1 MLRLALAT
9 LRARK
14 GPFAATFL
22 ALLMGAAVISAC
34 GVLLESG
41 LRSALPPE
49 RYENAPL
56 IVAGR
61 QSVELD
67 VQSADGSTYR
77 SSQPLPERLVLPAAL
92 ADDIAAVDGV
102 ASVVPDRG
110 TTVRLLRED
119 RAVTGRNGASPQLH
133 NWDSLAL
140 GGFRLAVGHQPS
152 GAHEVVLDSD
162 LAARSGLRVGSAVR
176 LMTTSTPVTFEV
188 AGLVALDGDRA
199 PRQSVLF
206 AADAVLDRLAPDTAR
221 GVYAFGVVPRPG
233 TAPSDIASDIASDIE
248 QALRGQRSVTV
259 YTGADRGRAEFTDV
273 AVGAATVVELATG
286 IGGNVLL
293 VAVFVLCA
301 TTSLAVRHRR
311 RELALLRAIGTTPRQ
326 LHRMIAAESAVAGL
340 VAGLLGCPLGVGV
353 VYWLSSQFAGR
364 GIVPPDFRPV
374 IGPLPFLAAVV
385 ATVVTAVAAAF
396 VAARRAARIRP
407 TEALGEAASE
417 PSRLGRGRLI
427 TGGALLALA
436 AAVLGLG
443 LGYRADFLTLVG
455 LANSLVLLLA
465 VAAAVLG
472 PLLTRAA
479 IGLLA
484 PALHRTGVTGWLAAA
499 NCRSGA
505 VRTAGAVTPLVLAV
519 SFAATV
525 VFTQTTQLRESADE
539 IRSGTLAD
547 HVLTAPSGVSPQLAR
562 RAAELPGVTAATGV
576 VRSKAVGVGSLLGE
590 EETVSLGAQ
599 GVEPRAL
606 GDTLDLD
613 ERDGDLS
620 ALTRD
625 TVALSTTAA
634 SWLGLDVGDRA
645 HLYLGDGTAFDG
657 KVIAVYGRGLGFAD
671 LTFDHDL
678 LLSHTTEAVDRS
690 VLVRSASGS
699 ADTERR
705 LSALARDYPGTSLS
719 GTLAADAQVEEQ
731 RATAW
736 VNYLVVGLII
746 AYTALTVV
754 NTQVMNT
761 VARRREFALLR
772 LTGADRSQV
781 LGMMRRESLTVVV
794 VGAVV
799 GVALALP
806 PLALV
811 AIALTGTPLPTAP
824 VLGWLAILGS
834 TAVLA
839 VAGAMLPT
847 RLMLRARAVEAIG
860 LKE

>member
-14 GPFAATFL
+14 GPFTATFV
-22 ALLMGAAVISAC
+22 ALLLGAAVISAC

-41 LRSALPPE
+41 LRSAPPPE
-49 RYENAPL
+49 RYEKAPL

-61 QSVELD
+61 QHAELD
-67 VQSADGSTYR
+67 VKSADGSTYR
-77 SSQPLPERLVLPAAL
+77 SSQPLPERLVLPADL
-92 ADDIAAVDGV
+92 ADDLAAVDGV

-110 TTVRLLRED
+110 TAVRLLAGGRP
-119 RAVTGRNGASPQLH
+119 VTGHNGASPQLH
-133 NWDSLAL
+133 DWGSRTL
-140 GGFRLAVGHQPS
+140 GGFRLVTGHQPR
-152 GAHEVVLDSD
+152 GAREVVLDAD
-162 LAARSGLRVGSAVR
+162 LAARSGLRTGSSVR
-176 LMTTSTPVTFEV
+176 LMTHAAPVTFEV
-188 AGLVALDGDRA
+188 AGLVALDGGRT

-206 AADAVLDRLAPDTAR
+206 AADAALDRLAPDTAR
-221 GVYAFGVVPRPG
+221 DVYAFGVLTTPG
-233 TAPSDIASDIASDIE
+233 TTPSAAASDIE
-248 QALRGQRSVTV
+248 RTLKGERSVTV
-259 YTGADRGRAEFTDV
+259 YTGGDRGRAEFTDV
-273 AVGAATVVELATG
+273 AVGAARVVELATG

-326 LHRMIAAESAVAGL
+326 LHTMIAAESAVAGL
-340 VAGLLGCPLGVGV
+340 VAGVLGCPLGAGV
-353 VYWLSSQFAGR
+353 VYWLSAQFAGR

-374 IGPLPFLAAVV
+374 IGPLPFLVAVV
-385 ATVVTAVAAAF
+385 ATVLTAVVAAF
-396 VAARRAARIRP
+396 VAARRAARVRP
-407 TEALGEAASE
+407 GEALGEAASE
-417 PSRLGRGRLI
+417 PARLGRGRVV
-427 TGGALLALA
+427 TGGVLLALA
-436 AAVLGLG
+436 AAVCGIG

-484 PALHRTGVTGWLAAA
+484 PLLRRTGVTGWLAAA
-499 NCRSGA
+499 NTRSAA

-525 VFTQTTQLRESADE
+525 VFTQTTQLSQSADE
-539 IRSGTLAD
+539 IRSGTVAD
-547 HVLTAPSGVSPQLAR
+547 HVLTAPSGMSPQLAR
-562 RAAELPGVTAATGV
+562 RAAELPGVAAATGV

-590 EETVSLGAQ
+590 EEAVSLSAQ

-606 GDTLDLD
+606 AETLDLD

-620 ALTRD
+620 ALRRD
-625 TVALSTTAA
+625 TVALSATAA
-634 SWLGLDVGDRA
+634 SWLGLGVGDRA

-657 KVIAVYGRGLGFAD
+657 KVIAVYGRGFGFAD

-690 VLVRSASGS
+690 VLVRSAAGS
-699 ADTERR
+699 ADAAARQ
-705 LSALARDYPGTSLS
+705 LAALARDYPGTALS
-719 GTLAADAQVEEQ
+719 GALAADAQVEEQ

-746 AYTALTVV
+746 AYTAITVV
-754 NTQVMNT
+754 NTQAMNT
-761 VARRREFALLR
+761 AARRREFALLR
-772 LTGADRSQV
+772 LTGTDRNQV
-781 LGMMRRESLTVVV
+781 LAMMRRESLTVVA

-799 GVALALP
+799 GAVLALP
-806 PLALV
+806 PLMLV
-811 AIALTGTPLPTAP
+811 ATALTGTPTPTTP

-839 VAGAMLPT
+839 VAGAMLPA
-847 RLMLRARAVEAIG
+847 RLMLRTRPVEAIG
-860 LKE
+860 MKE

>member
-1 MLRLALAT
+1 MLRLALTT

-22 ALLMGAAVISAC
+22 ALLMAAAVISAC

-49 RYENAPL
+49 RYANAPL

-61 QSVELD
+61 QSAELD
-67 VQSADGSTYR
+67 VKSADGSTYR

-110 TTVRLLRED
+110 TAVRLLAGD
-119 RAVTGRNGASPQLH
+119 RAVTGHNGASPQLH
-133 NWDSLAL
+133 TWASRSL
-140 GGFRLAVGHQPS
+140 GGFRLTAGHQPR

-162 LAARSGLRVGSAVR
+162 LAARSGLRIGSSVR
-176 LMTTSTPVTFEV
+176 LMATSTPVTFEV
-188 AGLVALDGDRA
+188 AGIVALDDDRA

-206 AADAVLDRLAPDTAR
+206 AADTVLDRLAPDTVR
-221 GVYAFGVVPRPG
+221 GVYAFGVLTAAG
-233 TAPSDIASDIASDIE
+233 AAPSDVASDIE
-248 QALRGQRSVTV
+248 HALRKQRSVTV
-259 YTGADRGRAEFTDV
+259 YAGDDRGRAEFTDI
-273 AVGAATVVELATG
+273 AVGAANVVELATG

-326 LHRMIAAESAVAGL
+326 LHGMIGAESAVAGL
-340 VAGLLGCPLGVGV
+340 AAGVLGCPLGAGV
-353 VYWLSSQFAGR
+353 VYWLSSEFAGR

-374 IGPLPFLAAVV
+374 LGPLPFLAAVV
-385 ATVVTAVAAAF
+385 ATVVTAVVAAF

-417 PSRLGRGRLI
+417 PARLGRGRLV
-427 TGGALLALA
+427 TGGVLLALA
-436 AAVLGLG
+436 VSVFGLG
-443 LGYRADFLTLVG
+443 LGYRADFMTLVG

-472 PLLTRAA
+472 PLLTRTA
-479 IGLLA
+479 IRLLA
-484 PALHRTGVTGWLAAA
+484 PLLNRTGVTGWLAAA
-499 NCRSGA
+499 NSRAGA
-505 VRTAGAVTPLVLAV
+505 IRTAGAVTPLILAV

-525 VFTQTTQLRESADE
+525 VFTQTTQLRESTDQ
-539 IRSGTLAD
+539 IRSGTVAD
-547 HVLTAPSGVSPQLAR
+547 HVLTAPAGVSPQLAR
-562 RAAELPGVTAATGV
+562 RAAELPGVTAATGL

-590 EETVSLGAQ
+590 EETVSLSAQ

-606 GDTLDLD
+606 TDTLDLD
-613 ERDGDLS
+613 AREGDLS
-620 ALTRD
+620 ALKRD

-645 HLYLGDGTAFDG
+645 HLHLGDGTAFDG
-657 KVIAVYGRGLGFAD
+657 KVIAVYGRGFGFAD

-678 LLSHTTEAVDRS
+678 LLAHTTEAVDRS
-690 VLVRSASGS
+690 VLVRSAPGS
-699 ADTERR
+699 ADTGRK
-705 LSALARDYPGTSLS
+705 LSALARDYPGTVLS
-719 GTLAADAQVEEQ
+719 QGLAADAQVEEQ

-746 AYTALTVV
+746 AYTAITVV
-754 NTQVMNT
+754 NTQAMNT
-761 VARRREFALLR
+761 AARRREFALLR
-772 LTGADRSQV
+772 LTGTNRSQV
-781 LGMMRRESLTVVV
+781 LAMMRRESLTVVAI
-794 VGAVV
+794 GAVV

-806 PLALV
+806 PLVLV
-811 AIALTGTPLPTAP
+811 ATALTGGPAPAAPL
-824 VLGWLAILGS
+824 LGWLAILGS
-834 TAVLA
+834 TAALA
-839 VAGAMLPT
+839 VAGAMLPA
-847 RLMLRARAVEAIG
+847 RLMLRARPVEAIG
-860 LKE
+860 MKE

>member
-61 QSVELD
+61 QSAELD
-67 VQSADGSTYR
+67 VKSADGSTYR
-77 SSQPLPERLVLPAAL
+77 SSQPLPERLVLPADL

-110 TTVRLLRED
+110 AAVRLLHED

-140 GGFRLAVGHQPS
+140 GGFRLAVGRQPR

-162 LAARSGLRVGSAVR
+162 LAARSDLRVGSRVR
-176 LMTTSTPVTFEV
+176 LMTSSTPATFEV
-188 AGLVALDGDRA
+188 AGLVALDGGRA

-206 AADAVLDRLAPDTAR
+206 AADSVLDRLAPDTAS

-233 TAPSDIASDIASDIE
+233 TAPSDIASDIE
-248 QALRGQRSVTV
+248 HTLKGQRSVSV
-259 YTGADRGRAEFTDV
+259 YTGGDRGEAEFTDV
-273 AVGAATVVELATG
+273 AVGAANVVELATG
-286 IGGNVLL
+286 IGGNVML

-326 LHRMIAAESAVAGL
+326 LHGMIAAESAVAGL

-374 IGPLPFLAAVV
+374 LGPLPFLAAVV

-479 IGLLA
+479 VGLLA
-484 PALHRTGVTGWLAAA
+484 PVLDRTGVTGWLAAA
-499 NCRSGA
+499 NSRSGA
-505 VRTAGAVTPLVLAV
+505 VRTAGAVTPLILAV

-547 HVLTAPSGVSPQLAR
+547 HVLTAPSGVPPQLAR
-562 RAAELPGVTAATGV
+562 KAAELSAVAAATGV
-576 VRSKAVGVGSLLGE
+576 VRSKAVGVASLLGE
-590 EETVSLGAQ
+590 EETVSLSAQ

-657 KVIAVYGRGLGFAD
+657 KVIAVYGRGFGFAD

-699 ADTERR
+699 ADTERQ
-705 LSALARDYPGTSLS
+705 LSSLARDYPGTKLS

-746 AYTALTVV
+746 AYTAITVV

-772 LTGADRSQV
+772 LTGTDRSQV

-806 PLALV
+806 PLVLV

-839 VAGAMLPT
+839 VAGAMLPA
-847 RLMLRARAVEAIG
+847 RLMLRARPVEAIG
-860 LKE
+860 MKE